1 MGTFG
6 SRWRLIAG
14 VAAAAVIG
22 LVTPAL
28 VTPAPAI
35 AAPADLSAAIAMV
48 EPAVVRID
56 TVINYQHAIGAGT
69 GIIVDPGGAI
79 LTNYHVVQG
88 ADSITATAL
97 GSPYPVDLV
106 GYDRGHDIAVLQLR
120 GANGGFPAALLG
132 DSSALAV
139 GDPVVALGNARGS
152 DNPLTNEAGTVVGF
166 GRTITAKDELTGSSE
181 QMTGLIE
188 VAAPVRAGDSGG
200 PLVNSAGQVVGVT
213 TAASVN
219 FRMGPGGEGFA
230 IPINDALAVAGQIR
244 SRTPSDTVHIGPPT
258 LLGVG
263 VSSGDQSESLP
274 GVLLREVLSGGPAQ
288 KAGLLD
294 GDVLLSIDGAQLDT
308 ATALTDVLDRHYPGD
323 VVDLV
328 WIDRSGQ
335 QRTGKAALS
344 SGD

>member
-6 SRWRLIAG
+6 SRWRLVVS
-14 VAAAAVIG
+14 VALAVVVS
-22 LVTPAL
+22 LVI
-28 VTPAPAI
+28 PAPAD
-35 AAPADLSAAIAMV
+35 AAPVDLSGAIAQV
-48 EPAVVRID
+48 EPATVRID

-69 GIIVDPGGAI
+69 GIILDPGGAI
-79 LTNYHVVQG
+79 LTNFHVVQG
-88 ADSITATAL
+88 ADNITATAQ
-97 GSPYPVDLV
+97 GVPYAVDLV
-106 GYDRGHDIAVLQLR
+106 GYDRGHDIAVLQIR
-120 GANGGFPAALLG
+120 GTSGGLPAAVIG

-152 DNPLTNEAGTVVGF
+152 GNPLTNEAGTVTGF
-166 GRTITAKDELTGSSE
+166 GRTITAKDELTGSAE

-200 PLVNSAGQVVGVT
+200 PLINNRGEVVGVT

-244 SRTPSDTVHIGPPT
+244 SRTPTNTVHIGPPT

-263 VSSGDQSESLP
+263 VSPGDQSESLP
-274 GVLLREVLSGGPAQ
+274 GVLLREVLRGGPAQ
-288 KAGLLD
+288 QAGLLD
-294 GDVLLSIDGAQLDT
+294 GDVLLSINGEQLDS

-328 WIDRSGQ
+328 WIDRNGHQ
-335 QRTGKAALS
+335 LTGKATLS
-344 SGD
+344 TGD

>member
-6 SRWRLIAG
+6 SRWRLVVS
-14 VAAAAVIG
+14 VALAVVVS
-22 LVTPAL
+22 LVI
-28 VTPAPAI
+28 PAPAD
-35 AAPADLSAAIAMV
+35 AAPVDLSGAIAQV
-48 EPAVVRID
+48 EPATVRID

-69 GIIVDPGGAI
+69 GIILDPGGAI
-79 LTNYHVVQG
+79 LTNFHVVQG
-88 ADSITATAL
+88 ADNITATAQ
-97 GSPYPVDLV
+97 GVPYPVDLV
-106 GYDRGHDIAVLQLR
+106 GYDRGRDVAVLQMR
-120 GANGGFPAALLG
+120 GAPGGLPAALIG

-152 DNPLTNEAGTVVGF
+152 GNPLTNEAGTVTGF
-166 GRTITAKDELTGSSE
+166 GRTITAKDELTGSAE

-200 PLVNSAGQVVGVT
+200 PLINNRGEVVGVT

-244 SRTPSDTVHIGPPT
+244 SRAPTNTVHIGPPT

-263 VSSGDQSESLP
+263 VSPGDQSESLP
-274 GVLLREVLSGGPAQ
+274 GVLLREVLRGGPAQ
-288 KAGLLD
+288 QAGLLD
-294 GDVLLSIDGAQLDT
+294 GDVLLSINGEQLDS

-328 WIDRSGQ
+328 WIDRNGHQ
-335 QRTGKAALS
+335 LTGKATLS
-344 SGD
+344 TGD